1 MANWCSNV
9 FAIYPRNESDLG
21 KAQLKRLFAQL
32 RKLTQIDYPEGT
44 DSHNWYGL
52 LSVMRGR
59 KESEIAARG
68 SIDDIQWEE
77 DHILMQTETAWE
89 PQDDIVADMLDC
101 KECSELEY
109 VFIAEEG
116 GNEIYINTDDSG
128 RFFRDRYVLDYDFT
142 EVTGTPIEGGVGC
155 DRDYYSTA
163 ESLLTQLHTICDR
176 LHSWSYDHSGD
187 GLEIFFCKWSDLK
200 GTPEEQCDKI
210 LKEIKD
216 YMEKYNDHF
225 GDCYICYHKF
235 ERS

>member
-44 DSHNWYGL
+44 DNHDWYGL
-52 LSVMRGR
+52 LSVMRG
-59 KESEIAARG
+59 KEESEIAARG
-68 SIDDIQWEE
+68 SIDNIQWEE
-77 DHILMQTETAWE
+77 DHIIMQTETAWE
-89 PQDDIVADMLDC
+89 PQDDIVRDMLDC
-101 KECSELEY
+101 KECSELDF

-128 RFFRDRYVLDYDFT
+128 RFFRDRYVLDYDLT
-142 EVTGTPIEGGVGC
+142 DATGLVGEGGVGC

-163 ESLLTQLHTICDR
+163 ESLLSQFHTICDR
-176 LHSWSYDHSGD
+176 LHSWSFDHEGD
-187 GLEIFFCKWSDLK
+187 GVELFHFKWSDLK

-210 LKEIKD
+210 LEEIKD
-216 YMEKYNDHF
+216 YMEKYSDRF
-225 GDCYICYHKF
+225 DSCYISYYKF